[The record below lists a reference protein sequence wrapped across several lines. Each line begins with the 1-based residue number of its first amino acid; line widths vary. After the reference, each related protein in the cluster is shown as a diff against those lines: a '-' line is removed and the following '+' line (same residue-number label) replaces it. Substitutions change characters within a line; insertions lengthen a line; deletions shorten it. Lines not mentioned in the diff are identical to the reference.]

1 MAQDEEEEVLPLS
14 PLSPDGSILLPG
26 EAGDAG
32 DAGEALEPIE
42 PILSDD
48 VRISVEPEEQ
58 VTRREF

>member
-26 EAGDAG
+26 EA
-32 DAGEALEPIE
+32 LEPRE
-42 PILSDD
+42 PLLSDD